1 MEWFAMSL
9 IKEFRE
15 FALRG
20 NVIDLAV
27 GVVIGAAFGKIVS
40 SLVADV
46 IMPPIGLAVGGVNF
60 TDLAIVLKSAIGDQ
74 PEVAIAYG
82 KFLQTIIDFIII
94 AFAVMMGVKA
104 INKLQNMRK
113 KEEVEAI
120 VEEQAAEPMPSDEVK
135 LLSEIR
141 DLLKRES

>member
-1 MEWFAMSL
+1 MSL

-20 NVIDLAV
+20 NVVDLAV

-40 SLVADV
+40 SLVADI
-46 IMPPIGLAVGGVNF
+46 IMPPIGLAIGGVNF
-60 TDLAIVLKSAIGDQ
+60 ADLAIVLRAAVEDQ
-74 PEVAIAYG
+74 PEVVIAYG
-82 KFLQTIIDFIII
+82 RFVQTILDFVII
-94 AFAVMMGVKA
+94 AFAVMMGVKG
-104 INKLQNMRK
+104 INAMQNMRK
-113 KEEVEAI
+113 KEEEAA
-120 VEEQAAEPMPSDEVK
+120 VAEPEAEPAPSDEVK

>member
-1 MEWFAMSL
+1 MSL
-9 IKEFRE
+9 MKEFRE

-60 TDLAIVLKSAIGDQ
+60 ADLAIVLRAAIEDQ
-74 PEVAIAYG
+74 PEVVIAYG

-104 INKLQNMRK
+104 INKLQNARK
-113 KEEVEAI
+113 KEGAQAA
-120 VEEQAAEPMPSDEVK
+120 VEEPAAAPKPSEEVQ

-141 DLLKRES
+141 DLLKREN

>member
-1 MEWFAMSL
+1 MSL

>member
-1 MEWFAMSL
+1 MSL
-9 IKEFRE
+9 LKEFRE

-40 SLVADV
+40 SLVAD
-46 IMPPIGLAVGGVNF
+46 IIIPPIGVAVGGVNF
-60 TDLAIVLKSAIGDQ
+60 ADLAIVLRAAIEDQ
-74 PEVAIAYG
+74 PEVVIAYG

-94 AFAVMMGVKA
+94 AFAVMMGVKG
-104 INKLQNMRK
+104 INAMQNRRK
-113 KEEVEAI
+113 KEEA
-120 VEEQAAEPMPSDEVK
+120 QAAEEPAAEPVPSDEVK

>member
-1 MEWFAMSL
+1 MSL
-9 IKEFRE
+9 MKEFRE

-60 TDLAIVLKSAIGDQ
+60 ADLAIVLKAAIEDQ
-74 PEVAIAYG
+74 PEVVIAYG

-104 INKLQNMRK
+104 INKLQNVRK
-113 KEEVEAI
+113 KEEAQAAVEEPAVEAK
-120 VEEQAAEPMPSDEVK
+120 PSDEVQ

-141 DLLKRES
+141 DLLKREN